1 MTIIP
6 GGIIMIR
13 INNSLIINAES
24 PNEIKNVIIDDLDII
39 TCGLSL
45 KSSVTA
51 SSIDDSGFLY
61 CIQRGF
67 STCGSDEIILP
78 QEFKIGWDKKA
89 EHIYPCL
96 ELVTL
101 MLVSGKTPDEISENI
116 YFYN

>member
-1 MTIIP
+1 
-6 GGIIMIR
+6 MIR

-78 QEFKIGWDKKA
+78 QEFKI
-89 EHIYPCL
+89 
-96 ELVTL
+96 